1 VKGIIPNLLTLT
13 NLASGM
19 LAILLVLEGNF
30 MGAGV
35 LLAIALL
42 CDFLDGFVARL
53 LGVHSEL
60 GKQLDSL
67 ADMVTFGVLPGFIL
81 YKLFGMA
88 HTLAEPFPAWLDYL
102 AFLVP
107 VFSALRLA
115 KFNIDTRQSEHF
127 IGLPTPANAL
137 FIYSLALIV
146 SQSDNP
152 SLNLV
157 LLHPFLLSALAVVC
171 SLLLVAELPLI
182 ALKFKNVELRE
193 NAGRFLLIAA
203 CLVLFIVFRLRALAF
218 VIPLYLLLSLIF
230 KPNRK

>member
-1 VKGIIPNLLTLT
+1 MVCGL
-13 NLASGM
+13 
-19 LAILLVLEGNF
+19 LAILLVQEGNF
-30 MGAGV
+30 VLSAI
-35 LLAIALL
+35 LLAIALV

-53 LGVHSEL
+53 LKVHSEM

-67 ADMVTFGVLPGFIL
+67 ADMVTFGVLPGFVL

-88 HTLAEPFPAWLDYL
+88 HTMAEPFPDWLNYI

-137 FIYSLALIV
+137 FIFSLALIV
-146 SQSDNP
+146 SQSENE
-152 SLNLV
+152 SLNIV
-157 LLHPFLLSALAVVC
+157 LLHPFLLSAVSVVC

-182 ALKFKNVELRE
+182 ALKFKNYSLRD
-193 NAGRFLLIAA
+193 NAGRFILIAA
-203 CLVLFIVFRLRALAF
+203 SIVLFAFLRLRALAF